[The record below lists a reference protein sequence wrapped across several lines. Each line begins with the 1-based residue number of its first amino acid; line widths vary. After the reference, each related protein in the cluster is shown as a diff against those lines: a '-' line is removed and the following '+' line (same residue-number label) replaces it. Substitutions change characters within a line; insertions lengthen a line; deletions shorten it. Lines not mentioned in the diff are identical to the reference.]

1 MGQIAAILSL
11 GLLTLPEQSKRTK
24 LHMETPD
31 LATTS
36 VITKPDYRLTA
47 VIVGLLLLALFSH
60 LNRIPLRA
68 EEPRR
73 ALVAQEMKLSGNYIA
88 PTINGVY
95 YYNKPPLYNWL
106 LLMLYRLLGSSA
118 EWVVR
123 LPSVLS
129 VLLLGWL
136 HYWVMRRHTDEKTAL
151 LSALFYICSAD
162 ILFYFSLLGE
172 IDLVYTLLVYAQVIA
187 MFHFYQSRH
196 YGRMFAVSYF
206 FAALGVLTKGLP
218 SLLFQAF
225 TGLAL
230 LAAGR
235 KWRLLFSWQHL
246 AGMAVLLLVTGG
258 YFYLY
263 NLQNNVSLYFAKLLS
278 ESTERT
284 VMEKGWGKQV
294 LFFLQFP
301 VILLKLLS
309 PFVILL
315 PFTLHRNMWQAIKT
329 QPALRFSGLFIAA
342 NIWVYWLSPGTK
354 DRYLYMFLPFFFT
367 LLAYAW
373 IHFGNLLPRF
383 KKATGYMPGI
393 MAAILALAS
402 AATAVL
408 PQTQPVPFILI
419 KALLFTLLFTLI
431 WFIWRQQKFDNLLL
445 LVLCTILLR
454 MEFNTTII
462 PLQIPVFTADAALPQ
477 LDKILEITNR
487 QPVYLAGH
495 AQNLHVKTFAL
506 GGKPLVETDIMQPPP
521 LLFRISYYLTRATGH
536 IVQYSPTTE
545 PGKFYLADAAFAAEK
560 KLPVLY
566 SFTEPRTQ
574 ITYSLCRIEP
584 K

>member
-1 MGQIAAILSL
+1 
-11 GLLTLPEQSKRTK
+11 
-24 LHMETPD
+24 METPA
-31 LATTS
+31 LASASS
-36 VITKPDYRLTA
+36 VTKPDYRLTA
-47 VIVGLLLLALFSH
+47 LILGLLLVALFSH

-106 LLMLYRLLGSSA
+106 LLALYRLLGSSA

-129 VLLLGWL
+129 VLLVGWL
-136 HYWVMRRHTDEKTAL
+136 HYGVMRRHTDEKTAL
-151 LSALFYICSAD
+151 LSALFYMCSAD

-172 IDLVYTLLVYAQVIA
+172 IDLFYTLLVYVQVIA
-187 MFHFYQSRH
+187 MFHYYQSGS
-196 YGRMFAVSYF
+196 YGRMFVVSYIF
-206 FAALGVLTKGLP
+206 TALGVLTKGLP

-230 LAAGR
+230 LAAGK
-235 KWRLLFSWQHL
+235 KWRLLFSWQHVL
-246 AGMAVLLLVTGG
+246 GMAVFLLLTGG

-263 NLQNNVSLYFAKLLS
+263 SLQNNVSLYFAKLLS

-294 LFFLQFP
+294 AFFFGFP
-301 VILLKLLS
+301 VILFKLLS
-309 PFVILL
+309 PFIILL

-373 IHFGNLLPRF
+373 VHIGSLMPKTERMVHYL
-383 KKATGYMPGI
+383 TGAVAG
-393 MAAILALAS
+393 LVALAS

-408 PQTQPVPFILI
+408 PQTQQVPYILL
-419 KALLFTLLFTLI
+419 KALVFTLLFVAV
-431 WFIWRQQKFDNLLL
+431 WVVWRQKKYNNMLLL
-445 LVLCTILLR
+445 ALCTVLLR
-454 MEFNTTII
+454 MEFNATII

-477 LDKILEITNR
+477 LNKILEITNR
-487 QPVYLAGH
+487 QPIYLAGH
-495 AQNLHVKTFAL
+495 AQNLHVKTFAI
-506 GGKPLVETDIMQPPP
+506 GGKPLVETNIMQPPP

-536 IVQYSPTTE
+536 IVQYNPTPE
-545 PGKFYLADAAFAAEK
+545 PGKFYIADAHFAAELQ
-560 KLPVLY
+560 LPVLY

-574 ITYSLCRIEP
+574 ITYALCRIEP